1 MHIPIDALDSAH
13 LLMDNWQNN
22 RRTELSPGHWLHIL
36 SAHIWPGDP
45 LHPSWTWQVVEG
57 EDGRLMLRAD
67 GLTEQLVLTQELAD
81 QLIIFTPSD
90 RVKLADYLEVVSWFR
105 VCNWGLTL
113 TDSED
118 EGVMLSV
125 QRHSSKRNT
134 VAVAFIPAEDLAH
147 PELVWLH
154 LLEALYCLVHPRK
167 RLAADQELTPKAR
180 EAFIREMRRKAAKL
194 VPA

>member
-81 QLIIFTPSD
+81 ELIIFTPSD
-90 RVKLADYLEVVSWFR
+90 RVMLADYLEVVSWFR
-105 VCNWGLTL
+105 ACNWGLTL

-118 EGVMLSV
+118 EGVMLSM
-125 QRHSSKRNT
+125 QT
-134 VAVAFIPAEDLAH
+134 AQF
-147 PELVWLH
+147 
-154 LLEALYCLVHPRK
+154 
-167 RLAADQELTPKAR
+167 
-180 EAFIREMRRKAAKL
+180 
-194 VPA
+194 